1 MKLQTISALR
11 IMRNYYYARLLCV
24 TYYATAL
31 VVLCAIYISILHVI
45 FGANNAVLSC
55 VINPRLTVPYFHNSA
70 LEVGH
75 E

>member
-11 IMRNYYYARLLCV
+11 IMRDYYYARLLCV
-24 TYYATAL
+24 AYYAMAL
-31 VVLCAIYISILHVI
+31 VVLRAIYISILHVI
-45 FGANNAVLSC
+45 LAVNNTTLSC
-55 VINPRLTVPYFHNSA
+55 VITPRLTVPYLLSSA